1 MIRQAFKD
9 LGRLRE
15 IALVAMRHGFGEL
28 LERTRLWD
36 LLGRRERQEPA
47 AETPRESTAR
57 RFRMLLSELGPT
69 FIKLGQILSSRPD
82 ALPVEY
88 IEELSVLQDAVP
100 PEPLEHVLRQIEQSL
115 GRPASELFQSIDPAP
130 LASASIAQVHRAQLL
145 DGTEV
150 VVKVQRPGI
159 AERIRADV
167 DLLYYAA
174 RTLEAVVEETGI
186 YTPTGIVEE
195 FELAIREELDFLN
208 EARNLKEFRENQ
220 TERPSLVVPRV
231 FGELTSRTV
240 LTMEFLKGEKIRSI
254 DLVKHD
260 RKLLAQRIID
270 GAFRQLFQ
278 DGLFHGDPHPGN
290 ILVMEGERIGLLDLG
305 VVGRVTKQMQEN
317 LILLVLSV
325 SLKDADTVARLLYR
339 IATPDR
345 RSNLAAFRADIQ
357 GVLDRHLAK
366 STLSEIDAR
375 QVLPELLD
383 LAVRYHIRIPKEY
396 AILSRASVA
405 VEGLV
410 RWLYPELNIV
420 EAAMPYAKELLL
432 GRYEAMGLGGSG
444 MRVLLRLQTFATEVP
459 MQLSQILMDLEG
471 GKFKVNIASE
481 DLEQIHRSL
490 KGLGLISFVGFVAC
504 GLTIGAFFSFSRMDH
519 TVHGLPVIGLF
530 AASALAICFVAVAMW
545 TFTSGRLR
553 KISISRWLHK
563 KPWPT
568 ELKSGPRK

>member
-47 AETPRESTAR
+47 PETPRESTAR

-88 IEELSVLQDAVP
+88 IQELSVLQDAVP

-405 VEGLV
+405 VEGLI

-530 AASALAICFVAVAMW
+530 AASALAICFGAVAMW